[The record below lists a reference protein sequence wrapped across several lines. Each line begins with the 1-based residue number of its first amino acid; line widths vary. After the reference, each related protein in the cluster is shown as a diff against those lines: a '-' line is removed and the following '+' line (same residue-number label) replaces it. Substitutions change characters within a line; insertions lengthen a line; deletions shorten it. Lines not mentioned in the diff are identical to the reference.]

1 MTVLSRRSF
10 LSGLGAAAVTGSSAA
25 ARSLVVSGFS
35 RTEAD
40 TATMRVGYAAITW
53 GGDDEK
59 AAREISEAGFSAIQV
74 RGSAFERYG
83 KSPNELK
90 DLLARYKL
98 TFAVLSSGNLGIDP
112 DKEASE
118 LAMHL
123 EHATFLRAA
132 GGRTLQIIDERPKRA
147 LVAADYARLGKLLTA
162 VGRRTAELGVET
174 VYHHHMN
181 SIGEKPQELDAVLET
196 VDPKAVGIL
205 FDIAHYQQG
214 GGDPVAA
221 IRKYRDRIKVVHLK
235 DVRAIDK
242 APGYEWVELGRGR
255 VDVKGCVSALKD
267 VGFKGWAI
275 IELDKV
281 PDAEG
286 SPKASALLNKQFA
299 QQQLGLTL

>member
-1 MTVLSRRSF
+1 MTNSISRRSV
-10 LSGLGAAAVTGSSAA
+10 LLGLGTAAVAGSS
-25 ARSLVVSGFS
+25 VVSAFGRNWFA
-35 RTEAD
+35 EAS
-40 TATMRVGYAAITW
+40 MRVGYAAITW
-53 GGDDEK
+53 GGDDER
-59 AAREISEAGFSAIQV
+59 AIREIAEAGFTAVQV

-83 KSPNELK
+83 KAPNELK
-90 DLLARYKL
+90 DLLARHRL

-112 DKEASE
+112 ASETSE
-118 LAMHL
+118 LARHVD
-123 EHATFLRAA
+123 HAKFLRAV

-147 LVAADYARLGKLLTA
+147 LVAADYARLGRLLTA

-181 SIGEKPQELDAVLET
+181 SIGEKPDEVDAVLDT
-196 VDPKAVGIL
+196 VDPKFVGIL

-221 IRKYRDRIKVVHLK
+221 IRRYRGRIKVVHLK

-255 VDVKGCVSALKD
+255 VDVKGCVAALKEN
-267 VGFKGWAI
+267 GFNGWAI

-281 PDAEG
+281 PDANG
-286 SPKASALLNKQFA
+286 SAKASALANRQYA
-299 QQQLGLTL
+299 VQQLGLAL

>member
-1 MTVLSRRSF
+1 MSTPISRRSF
-10 LSGLGAAAVTGSSAA
+10 LAGLGVTAVAGSSDLV
-25 ARSLVVSGFS
+25 RSSVVSGFR

-59 AAREISEAGFSAIQV
+59 AAREIAEAGFSAIQV

-90 DLLARYKL
+90 DLLAQHKL

-112 DKEASE
+112 AKESSE

-123 EHATFLRAA
+123 EHAKFLRAA

-147 LVAADYARLGKLLTA
+147 LVPADYARLGKLLSA

-221 IRKYRDRIKVVHLK
+221 IRKYRDRIK

-255 VDVKGCVSALKD
+255 VDVKGCVAALKA

-281 PDAEG
+281 PDADG
-286 SPKASALLNKQFA
+286 SPKASALANKQYA
-299 QQQLGLTL
+299 EEQLGLRV

>member
-1 MTVLSRRSF
+1 MKRR
-10 LSGLGAAAVTGSSAA
+10 L
-25 ARSLVVSGFS
+25 ARS
-35 RTEAD
+35 
-40 TATMRVGYAAITW
+40 
-53 GGDDEK
+53 
-59 AAREISEAGFSAIQV
+59 SEAGFSAIQV

-112 DKEASE
+112 AKESSE

-123 EHATFLRAA
+123 EHAKFLRAA

-147 LVAADYARLGKLLTA
+147 LVAADYARLGRLLTA

-255 VDVKGCVSALKD
+255 VDVKGCVAALKD

-281 PDAEG
+281 PDADG
-286 SPKASALLNKQFA
+286 SPKASALANRQYA
-299 QQQLGLTL
+299 EEQLGLRV

>member
-1 MTVLSRRSF
+1 MSMPVSRRSF
-10 LSGLGAAAVTGSSAA
+10 LAGLGATAVAGSSVVSAFRRTQLD
-25 ARSLVVSGFS
+25 ARS
-35 RTEAD
+35 
-40 TATMRVGYAAITW
+40 MRVGYAAITW
-53 GGDDEK
+53 GGDDER
-59 AAREISEAGFSAIQV
+59 AAREIAEVGFTAIQV

-83 KSPNELK
+83 KAPNELR
-90 DLLARYKL
+90 DLLARHKL

-112 DKEASE
+112 AAEASE
-118 LAMHL
+118 LAIHI

-147 LVAADYARLGKLLTA
+147 LVAADYGRLGRLLTA

-181 SIGEKPQELDAVLET
+181 SIGEKPHEVDAVLEAI
-196 VDPKAVGIL
+196 DPKAVGIL

-221 IRKYRDRIKVVHLK
+221 IRRYRDRIKVVHLK

-255 VDVKGCVSALKD
+255 VDVKGCVAALKEI
-267 VGFKGWAI
+267 GFRGWAI
-275 IELDKV
+275 IELDRV
-281 PDAEG
+281 PDPNG
-286 SPKASALLNKQFA
+286 SPKASALANKQYA
-299 QQQLGLTL
+299 EEQLGLSV

>member
-1 MTVLSRRSF
+1 
-10 LSGLGAAAVTGSSAA
+10 
-25 ARSLVVSGFS
+25 VSGFS

-40 TATMRVGYAAITW
+40 TASMRVGYAAITW
-53 GGDDEK
+53 GGDDER
-59 AAREISEAGFSAIQV
+59 AAREIAEAGFSAIQV

-90 DLLARYKL
+90 DLLAQHKL

-112 DKEASE
+112 AKESSE

-181 SIGEKPQELDAVLET
+181 SIGEKPHELDAVLET

-242 APGYEWVELGRGR
+242 APGYEWVELGPQERR
-255 VDVKGCVSALKD
+255 TLH
-267 VGFKGWAI
+267 
-275 IELDKV
+275 LDKGDILV
-281 PDAEG
+281 VYSD
-286 SPKASALLNKQFA
+286 
-299 QQQLGLTL
+299 GLTDAQNHREEMFGEERLRSIIRQQGPSGSRKLEQNFLSAMEEFTQGMPQTDDITFMVVEKR

>member
-1 MTVLSRRSF
+1 
-10 LSGLGAAAVTGSSAA
+10 
-25 ARSLVVSGFS
+25 
-35 RTEAD
+35 
-40 TATMRVGYAAITW
+40 
-53 GGDDEK
+53 
-59 AAREISEAGFSAIQV
+59 
-74 RGSAFERYG
+74 
-83 KSPNELK
+83 
-90 DLLARYKL
+90 
-98 TFAVLSSGNLGIDP
+98 
-112 DKEASE
+112 
-118 LAMHL
+118 MHL